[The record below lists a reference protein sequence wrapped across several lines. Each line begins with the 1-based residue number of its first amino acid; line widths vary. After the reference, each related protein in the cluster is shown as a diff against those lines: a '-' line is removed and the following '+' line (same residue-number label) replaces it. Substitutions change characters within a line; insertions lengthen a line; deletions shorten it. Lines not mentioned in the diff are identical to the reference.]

1 MAKIKDVRVLTI
13 SAMML
18 ALATILGFLKVPVTQ
33 LIELR
38 FAYLPIAC
46 TGLLFGPAVGG
57 IVGALSDILG
67 FIVKPTGPYFPGFT
81 VTAAAA
87 GVIYGAILYG
97 KEVTWQRVAAAHL
110 VRTIV
115 VSFLLNP
122 LWLSLLYG
130 YGFVAVVTA
139 RVVKTLVMFPIETA
153 LLYFI
158 LRPARRVSQIK

>member
-1 MAKIKDVRVLTI
+1 MAKIKDIRVLTV

-18 ALATILGFLKVPVTQ
+18 ALATILGFLKIPVTE

-46 TGLLFGPAVGG
+46 TGMLFGPAVGG
-57 IVGALSDILG
+57 IVGAMSDILG

-87 GVIYGAILYG
+87 GVIYGLFLYG
-97 KEVTWQRVAAAHL
+97 KEITWKRVAAAHF

-130 YGFVAVVTA
+130 YGFWAVVAA
-139 RVVKTLVMFPIETA
+139 RLLKTVVMFPIETA
-153 LLYFI
+153 LLYFV
-158 LRPARRVSQIK
+158 LRPAREVSRRP

>member
-1 MAKIKDVRVLTI
+1 MAKLSDIRVLTV

-18 ALATILGFLKVPVTQ
+18 ALSTILGFLKVPVTQ

-46 TGLLFGPAVGG
+46 TGMLFGPAVGA
-57 IVGALSDILG
+57 IVGGMSDILG
-67 FIVKPTGPYFPGFT
+67 FIV
-81 VTAAAA
+81 AAA
-87 GVIYGAILYG
+87 GIIYGLILYG
-97 KEVTWQRVAAAHL
+97 KEISWQRVAAAHF
-110 VRTIV
+110 VRTVV

-130 YGFVAVVTA
+130 YGFWAVITA
-139 RVVKTLVMFPIETA
+139 RLVKTVVMFPIETA

-158 LRPARRVSQIK
+158 LRPAREVSQRS

>member
-81 VTAAAA
+81 ITAAAA
-87 GVIYGAILYG
+87 GVIYGAMLCG

-158 LRPARRVSQIK
+158 LRPARRVSQVK